1 MTLLWIGNILLV
13 LVVLPVV
20 IVILGTV
27 LAPARSIKTYAD
39 EIAERGAMFG
49 PHLDALQELGR
60 TRDLVKQSKVEIERY
75 VRALDQV
82 H

>member
-1 MTLLWIGNILLV
+1 MLMWIGDGLLV

-20 IVILGTV
+20 VVILGSV
-27 LAPARSIKTYAD
+27 LAPARAIKAYAD
-39 EIAERGAMFG
+39 EIAQRGALFG

-60 TRDLVKQSKVEIERY
+60 TRDLVKQAKVEIERY
-75 VRALDQV
+75 VGALDQV